1 MTTQIDLAPAFQKTA
16 EGPFVVEFFMVEGAS
31 FRCMAYRDQNGK
43 WRNAFNH
50 GELTGEI
57 QFVE

>member
-1 MTTQIDLAPAFQKTA
+1 
-16 EGPFVVEFFMVEGAS
+16 
-31 FRCMAYRDQNGK
+31 MAYRDQNGK